1 MGLLSSLL
9 AGPLLGA
16 VLIMLLP
23 PRAAR
28 PAATLVSFLALL
40 LAGAAAVAFDPAQ
53 PLPQLVES
61 RPWNPRVGTHLALGV
76 DGISLPM
83 VLLTALLG
91 LAAVAASTGI
101 RRRRRGYFAL
111 MLVLEAAVLGVFMA
125 RDWALFYVF
134 WEMTLIPLFFLIDR
148 WGGPGRHRAALNF
161 VLYTMGGSVFLLV
174 ALLALYDLLPQ
185 HTFDMLA
192 FAEGGGALPE
202 KTQILLFVGLL
213 IGFGVK
219 LPIVPLHGWL
229 PLAHVEA
236 PSPVSILLSGVLLKM
251 GAYGL
256 LRAAATL
263 PAAALALQDFLA
275 VLAIASLL
283 YGGIL
288 AWRQADLKSIVAY
301 SSVSHMGIVL
311 LGLAGLNAVSIT
323 GAVLQM
329 FAHGLVAG
337 LLFLLVGQL
346 YESTHE
352 RSLAGYGALGKTA
365 PRFAFFLAVGFT
377 AVIGLPGSL
386 GFIAELH
393 ALLGGFARWGGW
405 LVALSLAVMVSAAYA
420 LRAASHLLVGN
431 GPQLAGLRDLRDGQ
445 TLLAATLGGSVI
457 LLGIL
462 PAPALALIGAS
473 VRQLAARFA

>member
-1 MGLLSSLL
+1 
-9 AGPLLGA
+9 
-16 VLIMLLP
+16 
-23 PRAAR
+23 
-28 PAATLVSFLALL
+28 
-40 LAGAAAVAFDPAQ
+40 
-53 PLPQLVES
+53 
-61 RPWNPRVGTHLALGV
+61 
-76 DGISLPM
+76 

-91 LAAVAASTGI
+91 LAAMTASSGI
-101 RRRRRGYFAL
+101 RRHRRGYYAL

-125 RDWALFYVF
+125 RDWAMFYVF

-174 ALLALYDLLPQ
+174 AMLALYDLLPQ
-185 HTFDMLA
+185 HSFDMLA

-202 KTQILLFVGLL
+202 KTQILLFVGFL

-256 LRAAATL
+256 LRAAGTL

-275 VLAIASLL
+275 VAAVVSLL

-288 AWRQADLKSIVAY
+288 AWKQTDLKSIVAY

-311 LGLAGLNAVSIT
+311 LGLAGLNAVSIN

-346 YESTHE
+346 YERTHE
-352 RSLAGYGALGKTA
+352 RKLARYGGLAKSA

-377 AVIGLPGSL
+377 SVIGLPGSL

-393 ALLGGFARWGGW
+393 ALLGGFERWGAW
-405 LVALSLAVMVSAAYA
+405 LVALSLAVVISAAYA
-420 LRAASHLLVGN
+420 LRTAGHLLVGH
-431 GPQLAGLRDLRDGQ
+431 PSSALPLPPMRDLRDGQ
-445 TLLAATLGGSVI
+445 TLLAGTLSASVVA
-457 LLGIL
+457 LGVA